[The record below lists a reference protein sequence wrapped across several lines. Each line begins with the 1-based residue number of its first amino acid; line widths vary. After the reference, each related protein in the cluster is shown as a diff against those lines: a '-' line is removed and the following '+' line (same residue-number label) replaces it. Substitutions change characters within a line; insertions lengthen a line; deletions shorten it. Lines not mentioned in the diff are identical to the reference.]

1 MRDTALW
8 HPFSDMAAVRHA
20 EVVISRGEGIWLWDE
35 DGNRYIDAAASLW
48 YAQIGHGRKE
58 IADAVSAQMQQLEAY
73 SCFTELATPPAL
85 ELAQMLSDRAPM
97 EGSKV
102 FLATGGGEAID
113 TAAKL
118 GRLYFD
124 VKGQS
129 ERVHILSR
137 TNGYHGSHGFGT
149 SIGGMPPNRAG
160 FGPLITDTSQVEWD
174 SVDALERKISEIG
187 TENIASFFFE
197 PVIGAGGVLPPPEG
211 YIEAVTELCQSLGI
225 LVVADSVICGFGRL
239 GSWFGVERFDIK
251 PDMITFAKGVTSGY
265 LPVGGVIVSG
275 RIAEEFWSE
284 PGRVAFRHGPTY
296 AGHAACCAAG
306 IANIELMEREGLVT
320 RGQELENVLL
330 DSLQPLAD
338 HDLVSD
344 VRGGTGLLAAVDL
357 DPRIVERVPGAANML
372 GTHVREAGAV
382 TRPSLRGVPV
392 SPPLT
397 ITPEEI
403 DMITDAIRDGLD
415 SFAKTE
421 AVEGAL
427 AAA

>member
-1 MRDTALW
+1 MGDTALW
-8 HPFSDMAAVRHA
+8 HPFSDMAVVRHS
-20 EVVISRGEGIWLWDE
+20 EVVINRGEGIWLWDE

-58 IADAVSAQMQQLEAY
+58 IADSVAAQMVEIEAY
-73 SCFTELATPPAL
+73 SCFTELATPPAR

-102 FLATGGGEAID
+102 FLTTGGGEAID

-118 GRLYFD
+118 GRLYHD
-124 VKGQS
+124 VRGES
-129 ERVHILSR
+129 ERFHIVSR
-137 TNGYHGSHGFGT
+137 ENCYHGAHGFGT

-160 FGPLITDTSQVEWD
+160 FGPLITDTTQVAWD
-174 SVDALERKISEIG
+174 SVDALEKQISEIG
-187 TENIASFFFE
+187 ADNIASFFFE

-211 YIEAVTELCQSLGI
+211 YVEAVTELCQSLGI
-225 LVVADSVICGFGRL
+225 LVVADAVICGFGRL
-239 GSWFGVERFDIK
+239 GSWFGVERFDIQ

-265 LPVGGVIVSG
+265 MPVGGVVVSG
-275 RIAEEFWSE
+275 RVAEEFWSQ

-306 IANIELMEREGLVT
+306 ITNIEIMEREGLVT
-320 RGQELENVLL
+320 RGQELEDVLL
-330 DSLQPLAD
+330 DALTPLED
-338 HDLVSD
+338 HELVGE

-357 DPRIVERVPGAANML
+357 DPRILERVAGAPNAL
-372 GTHVREAGAV
+372 GAHIREAGSV

-397 ITPEEI
+397 ITAEEI
-403 DMITDAIRDGLD
+403 GMIADSIREGLD
-415 SFAKTE
+415 AFAQTE
-421 AVEGAL
+421 AVQGAL